1 MSSGIPSSAI
11 PSSELE
17 MDDDESLALEGL
29 LLADT
34 PTALTSLRERED
46 ADNQFDSATAP
57 NDATSGMAVPT
68 E

>member
-1 MSSGIPSSAI
+1 
-11 PSSELE
+11 